1 MAKRLKFPVRSL
13 GSDVPEPEIGELAKW
28 AGGRKG
34 KPGDLLTYQLDSAF
48 RSQLDAGVDYPCAG
62 GPFYAKRWLRAIGG
76 LDEKAVTGEMFAHP
90 DLVLEDA
97 IEIAKTRKGA
107 FFAVPSPASLGLE
120 DRYFGDRDE
129 FRTVLYEVYRT
140 LMREMRDC
148 TIAGHVLIADTIE
161 EEDMA
166 ALAGKKAFFFLRDP
180 SRTDLELLLEYQR
193 DIAIPPA
200 RIPDIEGLLDEFQVG
215 RILLLDPD
223 EAAFRELLA
232 VRDPDTILTAG
243 FCTESFDTYW
253 QDLVAGSNVIIG

>member
-1 MAKRLKFPVRSL
+1 MAKQRKIPVRSL
-13 GSDVPEPEIGELAKW
+13 GSDVPEPDVGKLAKW

-34 KPGDLLTYQLDSAF
+34 KPGDLLTYQLDYAF
-48 RSQLDAGVDYPCAG
+48 RDQLDALVDFPCAG
-62 GPFYAKRWLRAIGG
+62 GPFYAERWLKSIGG
-76 LDEKAVTGEMFAHP
+76 LDEKTVRNEMYAHP

-97 IEIAKTRKGA
+97 IEIAKTKKGS
-107 FFAVPSPASLGLE
+107 FFAIPSPSSLGIE
-120 DRYFGDRDE
+120 DRYFGDKDE

-148 TIAGHVLIADTIE
+148 TIAGHVLIVDTVE

-166 ALAGKKAFFFLRDP
+166 ALAGKKAFFFIPNP

-193 DIAIPPA
+193 DIAIPKS
-200 RIPDIEGLLDEFQVG
+200 RIPDIEGLLDQFPIG

-223 EAAFRELLA
+223 EDAFRELLA

-253 QDLVAGSNVIIG
+253 QDLVAGSNVTL